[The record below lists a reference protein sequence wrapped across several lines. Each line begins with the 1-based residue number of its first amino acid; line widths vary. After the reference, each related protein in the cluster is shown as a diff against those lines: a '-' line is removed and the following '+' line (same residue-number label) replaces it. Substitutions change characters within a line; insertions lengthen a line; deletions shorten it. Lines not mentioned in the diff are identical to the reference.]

1 MRLAGPDT
9 HILYK
14 TGSVILHLL
23 LDWPRRLLYWVE
35 SGEPLKSMT
44 LDGKSIQTVWRGTW
58 TADTHVTLDLGSSSI
73 LWTRLPF
80 GPRSQASLQKAQG
93 PGVCKLP
100 KPPAQIPA
108 TNLDNLLGDIFRGAR
123 LPAEGME
130 TSSGSCSPVISSAL
144 VWVTRGP
151 QPPAEPAW
159 AECSLLCPP
168 VCRASVWGSGDG

>member
-73 LWTRLPF
+73 LWTTKGSGKCCITSEVRKRLE
-80 GPRSQASLQKAQG
+80 GLNESL
-93 PGVCKLP
+93 
-100 KPPAQIPA
+100 IFSSND
-108 TNLDNLLGDIFRGAR
+108 TIFR
-123 LPAEGME
+123 
-130 TSSGSCSPVISSAL
+130 TS
-144 VWVTRGP
+144 
-151 QPPAEPAW
+151 
-159 AECSLLCPP
+159 
-168 VCRASVWGSGDG
+168 